1 MIALVNSA
9 VWGILVPPFQVP
21 DEVTHF
27 AYAQYLAET
36 GKPPVQRPGNP
47 YSPQEQVALTNSF
60 FFNVI
65 GFPQIRGIIT
75 KSEDRNLRAA
85 LARNPSPNSGGVGNP
100 QANQPPLYYA
110 LAAVPYLLSPSHG
123 VFARLA
129 LMRLL
134 SALMAACT
142 VLAVF
147 LFLRELFPASPW
159 TWTVGALAVAFQPM
173 FEFISAGVQPD
184 NLLYLTSA
192 LAFFML
198 MRAYRRG
205 LTRRRAAAIGGIIAA
220 GLLSK
225 LTFIGLL
232 PGIALAVLL
241 LVWRASAGDR
251 RGALQMLWI
260 ATAVAAVPALLY
272 AVLNLTVWGRGSP
285 TAGGLAIATA
295 NVTPTGGVIS
305 LRQTLDYTWQLYLP
319 RLPFMHRHYFSEFP
333 PTHFWLNGLI
343 GHFGW
348 LDYAFP
354 NWLYTVGRYV
364 LIVLVALAGAGVIRL
379 RKAITSVLPIFV
391 CFGVMTLGVLAEIG
405 YAGIRYRAS
414 TGFGFEQA
422 RYLFPMLALYGMFIV
437 LVARG
442 AGRRWAPVLGAAL
455 VLLAMAHSLFAETLT
470 ISRYYG

>member
-1 MIALVNSA
+1 MSSGASTTAGPPLAAGPGQASRSGTRGPRQAFRALFAALRRIPVAGRTCFLIALVNSA

-47 YSPQEQVALTNSF
+47 YSPQEQVALDNSF

-75 KSEDRNLRAA
+75 KSEDRKLRAA
-85 LARNPSPNSGGVGNP
+85 LTRNPSPNSGGVGNP

-110 LAAVPYLLSPSHG
+110 LAAVPYLLSPSHD

-205 LTRRRAAAIGGIIAA
+205 LTRRRAAAIGVI
-220 GLLSK
+220 L
-225 LTFIGLL
+225 
-232 PGIALAVLL
+232 
-241 LVWRASAGDR
+241 R
-251 RGALQMLWI
+251 R
-260 ATAVAAVPALLY
+260 
-272 AVLNLTVWGRGSP
+272 
-285 TAGGLAIATA
+285 
-295 NVTPTGGVIS
+295 
-305 LRQTLDYTWQLYLP
+305 D
-319 RLPFMHRHYFSEFP
+319 
-333 PTHFWLNGLI
+333 
-343 GHFGW
+343 
-348 LDYAFP
+348 
-354 NWLYTVGRYV
+354 
-364 LIVLVALAGAGVIRL
+364 
-379 RKAITSVLPIFV
+379 
-391 CFGVMTLGVLAEIG
+391 C
-405 YAGIRYRAS
+405 
-414 TGFGFEQA
+414 
-422 RYLFPMLALYGMFIV
+422 
-437 LVARG
+437 
-442 AGRRWAPVLGAAL
+442 
-455 VLLAMAHSLFAETLT
+455 
-470 ISRYYG
+470 